1 MNLLLSRPVLFART
15 LLFYI
20 GYVLLTG
27 WFSTTGILFLWFAPL
42 AIRGRYLITW
52 NRWILIWLRLTCGVR
67 YNIVGSVPEGHY
79 VVMAKHQSQWETFY
93 LQYAFFPI
101 GIVLKRELLKLPFF
115 GWGLKLVDPIAID
128 RSNPK
133 AALRYIMDE
142 GTRRLQDG
150 RRVLIFPEGTRT
162 PIGQKGSYARSG
174 ANMAIAAGVPV
185 VPVSHNAGACWPAR
199 QFLKY
204 PGTVTVV
211 IGEPISTENTNSR
224 ALTAQVEEW
233 IEKELANMLGA
244 DAAPITAEPA

>member
-1 MNLLLSRPVLFART
+1 MNLSLTRPVLFVRT

-27 WFSTTGILFLWFAPL
+27 WFSTTGILFFWFTPL
-42 AIRGRYLITW
+42 SIRGRYLITW
-52 NRWILIWLRLTCGVR
+52 NQWILIWLRLTCGVR
-67 YNIVGSVPEGHY
+67 YNVVGSVPEGHY

-93 LQYAFFPI
+93 LQHAFFPI

-142 GTRRLQDG
+142 GTRRLKDG

-162 PIGQKGSYARSG
+162 SVGQKGTYARSG

-185 VPVSHNAGACWPAR
+185 VPVSHNAGVCWPPKK
-199 QFLKY
+199 FLKY
-204 PGTVTVV
+204 PGTITVV
-211 IGEPISTENTNSR
+211 IGEPIATDNISSR
-224 ALTAQVEEW
+224 ELTAKVEGW
-233 IEKELANMLGA
+233 IEAEL
-244 DAAPITAEPA
+244 DAMMKPAPTEAKLA